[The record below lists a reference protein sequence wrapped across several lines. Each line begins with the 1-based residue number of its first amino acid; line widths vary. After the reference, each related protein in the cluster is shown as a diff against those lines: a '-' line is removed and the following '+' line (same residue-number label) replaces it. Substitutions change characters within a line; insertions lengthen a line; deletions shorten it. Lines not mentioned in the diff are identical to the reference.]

1 MENEEKKPEENKPE
15 EKKPEDGGALSALT
29 AEIKRL
35 KEENEKLSAGKA
47 DAEKALRDIIDGRN
61 QSKASGDL
69 TALKN
74 MIKW

>member
-1 MENEEKKPEENKPE
+1 MENEEKKPE

-61 QSKASGDL
+61 QSKASDDL
-69 TALKN
+69 TTLKN